1 MKILS
6 EILKENS
13 KYSIKRI
20 FALITFIV
28 SMFIGIFIVI
38 SDLYLDTKTINSQA
52 KDVLDSFLLFTG
64 ILIGVAEVSKKI
76 INKTDSS
83 V

>member
-1 MKILS
+1 MKFLN

-28 SMFIGIFIVI
+28 SMFIGVFIVI
-38 SDLYLDTKTINSQA
+38 SDLYLDTKTINTQA

-64 ILIGVAEVSKKI
+64 LLIGVAEVSKKI
-76 INKTDSS
+76 INKTETTI
-83 V
+83 

>member
-1 MKILS
+1 MKFLN

-28 SMFIGIFIVI
+28 SMFIGVFIVI
-38 SDLYLDTKTINSQA
+38 SDLYLDTKTINTQA
-52 KDVLDSFLLFTG
+52 KDVLDSFLLFTRLH
-64 ILIGVAEVSKKI
+64 IRVAEVSKKI
-76 INKTDSS
+76 INKTETTI
-83 V
+83 